1 MTVTDALAATDAVAA
16 HSDQEIPI
24 PLWRQR
30 LKVFRGN
37 KLAIVSCVYII
48 VLAAACFLIP
58 HIHPTNQTNQAIAFN
73 TPQNEP
79 PSGAHWLG
87 TDSNGFDEF
96 GRIFFAGEYSLTL
109 GFLAGA
115 ITIVVGT
122 IYGMIAGFVGGVLD
136 AVMMRLLD
144 AFLSIPYIFLL
155 ITLITIFGR
164 STVFLICIIGFTGW
178 WGNSRIIRGDALLI
192 RNLDYAKASTSMGAS
207 RLHVIKSHV
216 FPNSISNIVTVATFS
231 VADAIL
237 FLSALGFLGLGIQPP
252 QTDWGTMLQAG
263 ADQIQNGFW
272 WEVWPLAVIFIL
284 VVVAINYI
292 GDALRD
298 AFEVRLLER

>member
-1 MTVTDALAATDAVAA
+1 MTVVDSVTAVHA
-16 HSDQEIPI
+16 DQDIPV

-37 KLAIVSCVYII
+37 KLALVSCAYII
-48 VLAAACFLIP
+48 ILALACFLIP
-58 HIHPTNQTNQAIAFN
+58 HLHPTNQTNQAIAFN

-79 PSGAHWLG
+79 PSGSHWLG

-109 GFLAGA
+109 GFLAGF

-122 IYGMIAGFVGGVLD
+122 VYGMIAGFVGGALD
-136 AVMMRLLD
+136 SVMMRLLD

-164 STVFLICIIGFTGW
+164 STIFLICIIGFTGW

-207 RLHVIKSHV
+207 KLHVIKSHV